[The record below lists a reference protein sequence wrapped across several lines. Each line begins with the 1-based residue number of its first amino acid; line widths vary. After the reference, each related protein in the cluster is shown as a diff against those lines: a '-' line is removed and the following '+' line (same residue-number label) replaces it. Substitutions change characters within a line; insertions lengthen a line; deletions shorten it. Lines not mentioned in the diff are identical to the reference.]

1 MRFGQGRNV
10 IPTVSQ
16 KSETLRL
23 AFAAGCLWL
32 GLASS
37 LPASPLRLSGQASA
51 WAIGNYGTDWLGQGG
66 IRYLPALTLGGK
78 QGFGADVS
86 ANGWVEAGTDFRDS
100 LGSDWKVKPYRLTV
114 RYARPRFD
122 ARLGLQKISFG
133 SATLLRP
140 LMWFDRIDPRDP
152 LQLTDGVYG
161 LLGRY
166 FLQNNTNF
174 WAWGLLGNSVTKGL
188 EMFPSVQWTPEFG
201 GRVQVSVP
209 KGEIAATGHYRQSR
223 LETAIPEMTDTCREL
238 RFGLDGKW
246 DLGIGLWF
254 EAVANHIRS
263 APWPY
268 SSWQKSGTL
277 GADYTFGLGNGLS
290 LLCEHMAMTPV
301 VSFTRPDTTVQF
313 TAVSASYPLG
323 LIDNLRALV
332 YYDWSNKGLYR
343 YLSWQRTLDNWVF
356 NVAAFWNPIHAA
368 GLGGTS
374 AASTASGKGL
384 MVTVVFNH

>member
-1 MRFGQGRNV
+1 MRF
-10 IPTVSQ
+10 
-16 KSETLRL
+16 
-23 AFAAGCLWL
+23 
-32 GLASS
+32 
-37 LPASPLRLSGQASA
+37 SGQASA

-66 IRYLPALTLGGK
+66 IRYVPALALGGK
-78 QGFGADVS
+78 TGFGLDVS
-86 ANGWVEAGTDFRDS
+86 ANGWVEAGTDFWDS
-100 LGSDWKVKPYRLTV
+100 LNIGLKVKPYRALV

-122 ARLGLQKISFG
+122 ARLGLQRISFG

-152 LQLTDGVYG
+152 LQMTDGVYA

-174 WAWGLLGNSVTKGL
+174 WAWGLLGNSVPKGL
-188 EMFPSVQWTPEFG
+188 ETFPSLKWSPEFG
-201 GRVQVSVP
+201 GRIQLPVP
-209 KGEIAATGHYRQSR
+209 RGEVAASYHYRRAEMSSR
-223 LETAIPEMTDTCREL
+223 GLEPVTWTTSEQRL
-238 RFGLDGKW
+238 GLDGKW
-246 DLGIGLWF
+246 DVGVGLWF
-254 EAVANHIRS
+254 EGAASHLSDPALLV
-263 APWPY
+263 Y
-268 SSWQKSGTL
+268 FWQSELTL
-277 GADYTFGLGNGLS
+277 GSDYTFGIGRGLNV
-290 LLCEHMAMTPV
+290 LAEHMLSNLADPILTFPMSKT
-301 VSFTRPDTTVQF
+301 QF
-313 TAVSASYPLG
+313 SAVSLSYPLG
-323 LIDNLRALV
+323 LVDNVRALV